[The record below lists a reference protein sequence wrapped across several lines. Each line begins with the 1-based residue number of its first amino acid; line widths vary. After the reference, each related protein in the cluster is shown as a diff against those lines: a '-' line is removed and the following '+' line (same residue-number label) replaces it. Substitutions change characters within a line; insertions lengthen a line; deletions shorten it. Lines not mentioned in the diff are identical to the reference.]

1 MKTPVKLPS
10 LNTAVRVEWL
20 DTTSLK
26 GWHWLHE
33 GEVVDSSP
41 RLQIS
46 YGVLVGESPD
56 ALTLAHTVSPMGPL
70 DSTTGLMDLLILPK
84 GTVTKVQV
92 LP

>member
-1 MKTPVKLPS
+1 LKSSVKLPA

-33 GEVVDSSP
+33 GEGVDSSP

-46 YGVLVGESPD
+46 YGVLVGVGPE
-56 ALTLAHTVSPMGPL
+56 ALTLAHTISPMGPL
-70 DSTTGLMDLLILPK
+70 DSTLGLMDLLILPR
-84 GTVTKVQV
+84 GCVTKVQV
-92 LP
+92 IP